1 MVYVCLQHEG
11 RTGQL
16 GRHPDIGPLFCL
28 CLHSWNSGNFRLFQI
43 AEHLFLYVNNDGLL
57 NSYYRSPLFSV
68 RMEEGQ
74 NHYQG
79 LFPGRKV
86 HAVAP
91 GKIGLASFATK
102 CYNFLAL
109 KNNDCFCF
117 CQKRNCKK

>member
-1 MVYVCLQHEG
+1 MRAGLDNWV
-11 RTGQL
+11 
-16 GRHPDIGPLFCL
+16 DILILVLYFVFVFIVGILVIFV
-28 CLHSWNSGNFRLFQI
+28 LFQI
-43 AEHLFLYVNNDGLL
+43 AEHLFLYVNNNGLL
-57 NSYYRSPLFSV
+57 NSYYRSALFSV

-117 CQKRNCKK
+117 CQRRNCKK